1 MSIIAISGK
10 AGSGK
15 DTLGVMIIFHLSCL
29 EKGKTAEFES
39 YEGFSLLYPTMDT
52 NGWGIKKFAT
62 AVKKVAEVI
71 TGIPTFL
78 WENQNIKSES
88 LGEQW
93 DNMTGREMLQK
104 IGTDAMRN
112 QIHPNVWVNA
122 VMVKYT
128 PKIHKWIITDL
139 RFPNELYALQKENA
153 FLIRVNRDSVNIDD
167 THISETA
174 LDNFDN
180 WDCIVDNN
188 QQLEDLFERAREIAE
203 YIKEQS

>member
-1 MSIIAISGK
+1 MSIVAISGK

-15 DTLGVMIIFHLSCL
+15 DTLGVMIMFHLVYL
-29 EKGKTAEFES
+29 EKGKKAEFGD
-39 YEGFSLLYPTMDT
+39 YVGFEKLYPTMYN
-52 NGWGIKKFAT
+52 NGWAIIKFAT

-78 WENQNIKSES
+78 WENQKIKSES

-93 DNMTGREMLQK
+93 NNMTGREMLQK
-104 IGTDAMRN
+104 IGTNAMRN

-128 PKIHKWIITDL
+128 PKINKWIITDL

-153 FLIRVNRDSVNIDD
+153 YLIRINRDSVNIGD

-188 QQLEDLFERAREIAE
+188 EQLEDLFERARNIAE
-203 YIKEQS
+203 FLKG

>member
-15 DTLGVMIIFHLSCL
+15 DTLGIMIMCHLSRL
-29 EKGKTAEFES
+29 EKGKEAEFEE
-39 YEGFSLLYPTMDT
+39 YDAFEKLYPTLDT
-52 NGWGIKKFAT
+52 NYWQIRKFAS

-71 TGIPTFL
+71 TGISTFL
-78 WENQNIKSES
+78 WENQKIKSES
-88 LGEQW
+88 LGEHW
-93 DNMTGREMLQK
+93 SNMTGREMLQK

-122 VMVKYT
+122 LMVKYT
-128 PKIHKWIITDL
+128 PKINKWIITDL

-153 FLIRVNRDSVNIDD
+153 YLIRINRDSVNIGD

-188 QQLEDLFERAREIAE
+188 EQLEDLFERARNIAE
-203 YIKEQS
+203 FLKG